1 MLRSEALKLN
11 FLQLTGEEL
20 LTVIFV
26 CLGKNYIMEIKTDF
40 LVIGSGVA
48 GLTFAIKVAEFGS
61 VALVTKQSVMDSNTS
76 FAQGGIASVFSK
88 VDSFDLHI
96 QDTLASGDG
105 LCNEDVVDMVVKNG
119 PDRIREL
126 IDFGVH
132 FNIKEK
138 EQNKD
143 IELDLGREGGHSRK
157 RIVHAQDMT
166 GLEIAT
172 VLVKHV
178 KNHDRITLYENH
190 IAIDLIT
197 RSTRVKRGL
206 VTTTHEDR
214 CLGAYILDTQTS
226 QVKTFFAVS
235 TMLSTGGAGKVYL
248 YTSNPDVATGDGIA
262 MGYRAGATLANLE
275 FVQFHPTCL
284 YHPEAKNFLISEAVR
299 GEGAILIDSAGNR
312 FMEKYDPQKDL
323 ACRDVV
329 ARAIDLELKKSGEA
343 SVFLDISHKKSEFVK
358 DRFPNLYKKCLE
370 FGIDMT
376 KEPVP
381 VVPAAHYM
389 CGGVVTDMSGKT
401 DINGLYATGETA
413 CTGLHG
419 ANRLASNSLVE
430 ALVYADKASM
440 QAIKDIKTLNFE
452 SEPAPP
458 SWDEVGTV
466 DSDETIMVSH
476 NWDEIRRLMW
486 NYVGIVRSDKR
497 LERARRRIENIQKE
511 IEEYYWN
518 FRVSSDL
525 IELRN
530 IATVAEMIVRCA
542 RHRKESRGLHYNI
555 EYPDKDDKRWKKDTV
570 IRRPFVG

>member
-1 MLRSEALKLN
+1 VLRSEALKLN

-226 QVKTFFAVS
+226 QVKTFFAVA

-401 DINGLYATGETA
+401 DINGLYVTGETA

-466 DSDETIMVSH
+466 DSDEAIMVSH

-555 EYPDKDDKRWKKDTV
+555 EYEYKDDKRWKKDTV